1 VPNELSVLQLT
12 KNLSTAAK
20 VEEITNY
27 CKGKIGISFGIGTNL
42 TNDVGL
48 KPMNIVIKLTE
59 VKTLNNEWIKTVK
72 LSDEPMKHTGD
83 SDMINLAKVFL
94 RIKD

>member
-1 VPNELSVLQLT
+1 
-12 KNLSTAAK
+12 
-20 VEEITNY
+20 
-27 CKGKIGISFGIGTNL
+27 
-42 TNDVGL
+42 
-48 KPMNIVIKLTE
+48 MNIVIKLTE

-72 LSDEPMKHTGD
+72 LSDEPMKQTGD